1 MNEQVSSQESV
12 SDEVPVVVTETP
24 VGAQLRQAREARGL
38 QISDISQTLK
48 LGPRQVEA
56 LEGGDWNGLPGHT
69 FIRGFV
75 RNYARL
81 MQLDPAPMMAQLDRT
96 LAKPVSNLGM
106 QDTGPAPM
114 PDAGSSGASRR
125 DRQFVLFGVG
135 LVVLAALAYTLMPAD
150 LSALRTTV
158 QSLLDSF
165 ARKDVAEQV
174 AAPATPSPQPV
185 PANEPVFPPGATP
198 QQVMY
203 PQVLAP
209 AETPTAPAPAA
220 QGGAGQATAQ
230 LPVAANAAP
239 QLRFLFD
246 KESWIEVRD
255 RENKVVFSQRLAAG
269 AEQAVSGQGPLS
281 LTVGYA
287 PGVRLFWR
295 GQPVDLAPHTKG
307 DVARLVLE

>member
-1 MNEQVSSQESV
+1 MSEQVSSQEA
-12 SDEVPVVVTETP
+12 VVEDSAAHIPETP
-24 VGAQLRQAREARGL
+24 VGEQLRQAREARGL
-38 QISDISQTLK
+38 KIADIAQTLK
-48 LGPRQVEA
+48 LGLRQVEA
-56 LEGGDWNGLPGHT
+56 LEGGDWQHLPGHT

-81 MQLDPAPMMAQLDRT
+81 VQVDSAPLMAQLDHI
-96 LAKPVSNLGM
+96 LEKPVNNLGK

-114 PDAGSSGASRR
+114 PSSSSSAASRR
-125 DRQFVLFGVG
+125 DRQVVVVGLG
-135 LVVLAALAYTLMPAD
+135 LVVIAALIYFLLPAD
-150 LSALRTTV
+150 LSALRSSA
-158 QSLLDSF
+158 QSLLDSV
-165 ARKDVAEQV
+165 ARKEATEPVPA
-174 AAPATPSPQPV
+174 ATPSAETTAQPAA
-185 PANEPVFPPGATP
+185 ANEPLFPPGATQ

-209 AETPTAPAPAA
+209 AESAAPAATPNAPAA
-220 QGGAGQATAQ
+220 QAAE
-230 LPVAANAAP
+230 PVAAAP

-246 KESWIEVRD
+246 RESWIEVRD
-255 RENKVVFSQRLAAG
+255 RDNKVVFSQRLSAG

-281 LTVGYA
+281 LTIGFA

>member
-1 MNEQVSSQESV
+1 MNEQVGSQESV
-12 SDEVPVVVTETP
+12 SEEAAVVVNETP
-24 VGAQLRQAREARGL
+24 VGEQLRLARESRGM
-38 QISDISQTLK
+38 QIVDIAQMLK
-48 LGPRQVEA
+48 LGQRQVEA

-81 MQLDPAPMMAQLDRT
+81 MQLDPAPMMAQLDRI
-96 LAKPVSNLGM
+96 LEKPVSSLGM

-114 PDAGSSGASRR
+114 PDASGSGVSRR
-125 DRQFVLFGVG
+125 DRQVMLIGVG

-158 QSLLDSF
+158 QSLLDSL
-165 ARKDVAEQV
+165 AKKEVAEQLAPP
-174 AAPATPSPQPV
+174 AAPAAQSAV
-185 PANEPVFPPGATP
+185 GNEPVFPPGATP

-209 AETPTAPAPAA
+209 AETTAAAAPSA
-220 QGGAGQATAQ
+220 QAGEGVAPGQASVSAA
-230 LPVAANAAP
+230 LPP

-246 KESWIEVRD
+246 KDSWIEVRD
-255 RENKVVFSQRLAAG
+255 RDNKVVFSQRLTAG
-269 AEQAVSGQGPLS
+269 TEQAVSGQGPLS
-281 LTVGYA
+281 LTIGYA

>member
-1 MNEQVSSQESV
+1 MNEQVGSQDSV
-12 SDEVPVVVTETP
+12 SEEDTAVVFETS
-24 VGAQLRQAREARGL
+24 VGEQLRQAREARGL
-38 QISDISQTLK
+38 QITDISQTLK

-56 LEGGDWNGLPGHT
+56 LESGDWKGLPGHT

-81 MQLDPAPMMAQLDRT
+81 LQLDATPMMAQLDSV
-96 LAKPVSNLGM
+96 LEKPVDNLGK
-106 QDTGPAPM
+106 QDSGPAPM
-114 PDAGSSGASRR
+114 PSSSSAGASRR
-125 DRQFVLFGVG
+125 DRQVMLIGVG
-135 LVVLAALAYTLMPAD
+135 LVVVAALVYFLIPSD
-150 LSALRTTV
+150 LSALRNSV
-158 QSLLDSF
+158 QSLLDSV
-165 ARKDVAEQV
+165 ARKDVPEQTV
-174 AAPATPSPQPV
+174 ATVAPPV
-185 PANEPVFPPGATP
+185 GQAAGSEPVFPPGATP

-209 AETPTAPAPAA
+209 AETAAPATPAA
-220 QGGAGQATAQ
+220 PGAENAQ
-230 LPVAANAAP
+230 LAVAQP

-255 RENKVVFSQRLAAG
+255 RDNKVVFSQRLASG

-281 LTVGYA
+281 LTIGYA

>member
-12 SDEVPVVVTETP
+12 NDEAPVVVTETP
-24 VGAQLRQAREARGL
+24 VGEQLRLAREARGL
-38 QISDISQTLK
+38 QIGDISQTLK

-106 QDTGPAPM
+106 QDSGPAPM
-114 PDAGSSGASRR
+114 PDAGGSGVSRR
-125 DRQFVLFGVG
+125 DRQFVLLGVG

-150 LSALRTTV
+150 LSALRTTL

-165 ARKDVAEQV
+165 ARKEVAEQV
-174 AAPATPSPQPV
+174 AVPAASSSQPAA
-185 PANEPVFPPGATP
+185 ANEPVFPPGATQ

-209 AETPTAPAPAA
+209 ADTPAAPVPAA
-220 QGGAGQATAQ
+220 QSGAGQEAAQ
-230 LPVAANAAP
+230 VSVAANAAP

-255 RENKVVFSQRLAAG
+255 RDNKVVFSQRLTAG